1 MVRIRIYMELCYQQ
15 DVHVYRKHLTGK
27 HNVQCTLTTKVVLEK
42 KNITRKQLDRFII
55 IIYRKYNYI
64 SMYLESTKY
73 FTNIS
78 LGRKQISS

>member
-1 MVRIRIYMELCYQQ
+1 MFPFIIESTS
-15 DVHVYRKHLTGK
+15 KW
-27 HNVQCTLTTKVVLEK
+27 LEVGYTWINIWQENIMYINYK
-42 KNITRKQLDRFII
+42 SSLGGEKNITRKQLDRFII

-78 LGRKQISS
+78 LGRTQISS